1 MVTPTAGTLAGRVA
15 AVGVALVADRALG
28 EPPAWMHPV
37 AGFGQM
43 MVRFERPL
51 WADRRRAG
59 VMYAAS
65 GIGVGAAAGA
75 LLSRGRPSSRLVALA
90 GATYVAVASRALCD
104 AAGAVGAA
112 LDAGDID
119 QARERLRSLVGR
131 ETARLDEPE
140 IIRATVESV
149 AENTVD
155 AVTAPLLWAIAGGA
169 AGVLAY
175 RAVNTLDAM
184 VGHRT
189 PRYEHFG
196 WAAARADDAANWL
209 PARLTAAAV
218 GAVRPDRLGAVF
230 HAARTEARLHPSPNA
245 GVVEA
250 AFAAALGVRLGG
262 VNDYAGRIETR
273 PQLGLGAAPQ
283 RRDIDAACT
292 LSRRAT
298 AVIWMA
304 AMCMSVALAA
314 TAVRGRR

>member
-1 MVTPTAGTLAGRVA
+1 MVTPTAATLAARVA

-43 MVRFERPL
+43 MVRLERPL

-59 VMYAAS
+59 VMYAAA
-65 GIGVGAAAGA
+65 GIGAGAATGA
-75 LLSRGRPSSRLVALA
+75 LMSRGGTSSRLVALA
-90 GATYVAVASRALCD
+90 GATYVALASRALCD

-112 LDAGDID
+112 LDAGDLD

-140 IIRATVESV
+140 IVRATVESV

-218 GAVRPDRLGAVF
+218 GAVRPDRLGAVL

-273 PQLGLGAAPQ
+273 PRLGCGAAPE
-283 RRDIDAACT
+283 RRHIDAACT
-292 LSRRAT
+292 LSRQAT

-304 AMCMSVALAA
+304 AVWTSVALAA
-314 TAVRGRR
+314 MANRGRR